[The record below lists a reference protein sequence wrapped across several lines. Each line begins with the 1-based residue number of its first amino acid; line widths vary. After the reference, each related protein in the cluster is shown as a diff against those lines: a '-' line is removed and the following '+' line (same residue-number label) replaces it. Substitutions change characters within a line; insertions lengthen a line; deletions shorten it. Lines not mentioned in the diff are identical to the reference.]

1 MAKYR
6 VGRSSFV
13 SGHDDH
19 ARSSRRSFL
28 KLGAIV
34 ATGAVAA
41 SVVALP
47 FRTSGA
53 PGGASPSAGATKEKP
68 QFSLGEVRSFF
79 NALQSL
85 EAKTFFLLTITTGLK
100 KREILSLKL
109 SDLDLENRKLTPRL
123 SAGATQKSW
132 VSFYNEEAA
141 GYLSQYVESLPS
153 GAEPGKLFPSSSFFK
168 AEWKGAQRA
177 SGVPLKVKSLK
188 KVYRKQMSSSGVPK
202 TYVNALRGKPL
213 KNIGAASDI
222 DLSSEKLKEVYDGA
236 RLKILSD

>member
-1 MAKYR
+1 M
-6 VGRSSFV
+6 
-13 SGHDDH
+13 SGEGDRAH
-19 ARSSRRSFL
+19 SSRRSFL
-28 KLGAIV
+28 KLGAVV
-34 ATGAVAA
+34 ATGAIAA
-41 SVVALP
+41 SVISLP

-53 PGGASPSAGATKEKP
+53 PEGASPTSGATKQKP

-79 NALQSL
+79 NSLQSL
-85 EAKTFFLLTITTGLK
+85 QAKTFFLLTITTGLK

-109 SDLDLENRKLTPRL
+109 SDLDLQNRMLTPRL

-141 GYLSQYVESLPS
+141 DYLSQYVESLPS
-153 GAEPGKLFPSSSFFK
+153 GAGSDKLFPSASSFK
-168 AEWKGAQRA
+168 AEWKGAERA
-177 SGVPLKVKSLK
+177 SGVSLKVKNLK
-188 KVYRKQMSSSGVPK
+188 KVYRKQMISSGVPK

-213 KNIGAASDI
+213 KTIGAASDI